1 MRSSQG
7 RRIGIIGAG
16 LAGLTAARTLAE
28 SGDTV
33 TLFDKGRRP
42 GGRANTREHGN
53 RRFDHGAQYFTIHG
67 DAGRTWLEELQ
78 AAGVVGEWHGRL
90 VYIDGDGVSPA
101 SDARRYVAIP
111 GMVDLALLLAEDLDV
126 RMRIRIETT
135 HRHEDRW
142 ILVDTE
148 GAKHGP
154 FDQIIVAVPAPQAAP
169 LLEAAPAIQAR
180 VQAVAM
186 QPCWAA
192 MLAFPHRIDAA
203 FDGAFVRK
211 GPLTWVARNSSK
223 PGRPDEE
230 AWVLHFG
237 PEWTRN
243 HWDHARED
251 VVERALAALRALVDS
266 VPDPD
271 FSRAHRWGYALAS
284 EAVLGILYD
293 PRLGIGVCGDWTV
306 GGRVEGAMTSGLEIA
321 RRLTGDPFQRPLTS
335 IGAGPP
341 P

>member
-1 MRSSQG
+1 MSGSQG
-7 RRIGIIGAG
+7 QRIGIIGAG
-16 LAGLTAARTLAE
+16 LAGLSAARALVDA
-28 SGDTV
+28 GQTV

-42 GGRANTREHGN
+42 GGRANTRVHGS

-67 DAGRTWLEELQ
+67 EVSHAQLDGLR
-78 AAGVVGEWHGRL
+78 AAGVVSEWHGRL
-90 VYIDGDGVSPA
+90 VHIDEDGVLPA
-101 SDARRYVAIP
+101 SNARRYVAVP
-111 GMVDLALLLAEDLDV
+111 GMVDLALHLAEDLDV
-126 RMRIRIETT
+126 RMGVRIETA
-135 HRHEDRW
+135 HRHEDHW
-142 ILVDTE
+142 VLVDTE
-148 GAKHGP
+148 GAKHDP
-154 FDQIIVAVPAPQAAP
+154 FDQLVIAVPAPQAVP
-169 LLEAAPAIQAR
+169 LLEAAPTIQAR
-180 VQAVAM
+180 VQAVEM

-192 MLAFPHRIDAA
+192 MLTFPHRIDAA

-211 GPLTWVARNSSK
+211 GSLTWVARNSSK

-237 PEWTRN
+237 PEWTRT
-243 HWDHARED
+243 HWDHAPED

-266 VPDPD
+266 VPEPD

-284 EAVLGILYD
+284 EAALGILYE

-306 GGRVEGAMTSGLEIA
+306 GGRVEGAMTSGLQIA